1 MKKYKEKR
9 PWGGFEQFT
18 LNEKSTVKI
27 LTIKP
32 KQSPSLQY
40 HHKRAEFWRILEGSG
55 KATIGSRVFRVK
67 KGDEITIK
75 KKQKHTLEAGSKTVK
90 VLEISFGNFN
100 EKDIVRLK
108 DKYGRA

>member
-27 LTIKP
+27 LTVKS
-32 KQSPSLQY
+32 KQAPSLQT
-40 HHKRAEFWRILEGSG
+40 HKNRAEFWRILEGTG
-55 KATIGSRVFRVK
+55 KATVGNRTIRVK
-67 KGDEITIK
+67 PGDELMIK
-75 KKQKHTLEAGSKTVK
+75 KKQKHTVEATKTLK
-90 VLEISFGNFN
+90 ILEISFGKFD
-100 EKDIVRLK
+100 EKDIIRIK

>member
-1 MKKYKEKR
+1 MKRYKEKR
-9 PWGGFEQFT
+9 PWGEFERFT

-40 HHKRAEFWRILEGSG
+40 HHKRSEFWRILEGTG
-55 KATIGSRVFRVK
+55 KATVGNRVFKVK
-67 KGDEITIK
+67 KGDEVLIK
-75 KKQKHTLEAGSKTVK
+75 KKQKHTLEALSKPVK
-90 VLEISFGNFN
+90 VLEISMGTFN

>member
-1 MKKYKEKR
+1 MKKYTENR
-9 PWGGFEQFT
+9 PWGLFERFT

-40 HHKRAEFWRILEGSG
+40 HNKRAEFWKILEGNC
-55 KATIGSRVFRVK
+55 KVTIGKKQIKAK
-67 KGDEITIK
+67 KGDEFFIQK
-75 KKQKHTLEAGSKTVK
+75 KSPHSLQAHSKTVK
-90 VLEISFGNFN
+90 ILEISLGNFK

-108 DKYGRA
+108 DKYGRL